1 MHENRI
7 MAQEIDRKFLGKSD
21 IYKVDAFKATQ
32 IMHGY
37 LSSIPERVVRVRIK
51 GDEAF
56 ITIKE

>member
-1 MHENRI
+1 